1 MAPYFVAA
9 TRQQNHIPHCVLLKA
24 HTWPIELHNVPDGFG
39 FYAVDDVVACSRYTM
54 TIEQDLN
61 TRLYACDQMDQLRFT
76 RVTHD
81 ARKLLLQSV
90 EITGL
95 IAGDNSVEC
104 NQLL

>member
-9 TRQQNHIPHCVLLKA
+9 TRQRNHIHHRVVLKA
-24 HTWPIELHNVPDGFG
+24 HTWPIELHDFPDGFG

-54 TIEQDLN
+54 AIDQDLN
-61 TRLYACDQMDQLRFT
+61 TLLYACSQMELLRFK
-76 RVTHD
+76 RVTYD
-81 ARKLLLQSV
+81 ARKFLLQSI